1 MEQKTPKSDLPTLED
16 VARAAGVSTA
26 TVSRTL
32 NSPDQVSERTR
43 QRVMATVRALRY
55 SPNFGARALAAKR
68 TNTYGAVIPTMENAI
83 FARGLEAF
91 QKVLV
96 ANGATMLVASSS
108 YDPAIEEDQI
118 RTMIARGADGILL
131 IGAERDPEIYDFLKE
146 RHIPVVIAWTG
157 TGVSA
162 LSCVGFDNQAAAREL
177 AARAIGLGHR
187 RIAFISAFT
196 QNNDRAR
203 DRVAGARAALETAG
217 LDPDAMPVLE
227 TKYSIQCGRD
237 AFVELMNASPRPTL
251 VMCGNDVLAAGAVRA
266 AHELGLKV
274 PADVSITG
282 FDDIELATVI
292 QPALTT
298 VHVPH
303 RQMGGLAAEVLLA
316 QVRDNSAP
324 QQVNLETY
332 IVERAS
338 LAAPGFQPTVA
349 AE

>member
-1 MEQKTPKSDLPTLED
+1 MESKPPKSDLPTLED

-32 NSPDQVSERTR
+32 NSPDQVSEGTR
-43 QRVMATVRALRY
+43 LRVMATVRALRY

-118 RTMIARGADGILL
+118 RTMVARGADGILL
-131 IGAERDPEIYDFLKE
+131 IGTQRDPEIYDFLKE

-157 TGVSA
+157 TGVTA
-162 LSCVGFDNQAAAREL
+162 LSCVGFDNEDAACKL
-177 AARAIGLGHR
+177 AAKAIGLGHR
-187 RIAFISAFT
+187 RIAFISAYT
-196 QNNDRAR
+196 KNNDRAR
-203 DRVAGARAALETAG
+203 DRVAGARKALEAAG
-217 LDPDAMPVLE
+217 LDPSDMPVLE

-237 AFVELMNASPRPTL
+237 AFVELMQTGPRPTL

-266 AHELGLKV
+266 AHELDLDV
-274 PADVSITG
+274 PGDVSITG

-292 QPALTT
+292 SPALTT

-303 RQMGGLAAEVLLA
+303 RQMGSLAAEALLA

-324 QQVNLETY
+324 QQTTLETY
-332 IVERAS
+332 IVERQS
-338 LAAPGFQPTVA
+338 LAPPGTRAKEVA
-349 AE
+349 D